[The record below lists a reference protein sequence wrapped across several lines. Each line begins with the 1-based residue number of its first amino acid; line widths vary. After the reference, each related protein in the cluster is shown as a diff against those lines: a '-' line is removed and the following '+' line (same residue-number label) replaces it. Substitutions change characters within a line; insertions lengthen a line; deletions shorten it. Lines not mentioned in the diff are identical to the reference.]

1 MIELEHIARLPDV
14 VVVLLDAS
22 RVRARSFFVAWFRV
36 QRFSLVRGSG
46 AREGRVVGEKDRSGS
61 VAGGGGRS

>member
-1 MIELEHIARLPDV
+1 M

-46 AREGRVVGEKDRSGS
+46 ATEGRVVGEKDWSGS
-61 VAGGGGRS
+61 VAGGVGRS